1 MRCDRRC
8 CSLGMTGP
16 RTITT
21 LRSKTS
27 RVAARPAPA
36 PGGRGGDRGAAR
48 AGGGPPAGRRRG
60 QPGAGRDRA
69 RPRPLSVLT
78 GRRLGHQPGL
88 QAAGA
93 APLGALSRWHR
104 RGVVGSIIS
113 MGTGAAGSP
122 RSPPRPRR
130 SETVRAGPAVGRGHH
145 RAPVR
150 RTVTLRAPHPGSA
163 DHDVPR
169 AVGTDAA
176 GTRLTGEQARA
187 RVRVRVEGVVQ
198 GVGYR
203 PFVHALAAELGVAGF
218 VGNDVDGVFAE
229 AEGASGAVGEFVT
242 ALRERAPALAVVE
255 RVTADAMPPTGD
267 GGFVIAPSTTGGRRR
282 TLISAD
288 TATCV
293 DCLRELNDPADRRFR
308 YPFINCTNCGPRFTI
323 VTDVPY
329 DRAATTMAPYP
340 LCPACAREY
349 ADPGDR
355 RFHAQPVCCPDC
367 GPALVLTDAAG
378 APVAGDPV
386 AAAAAE
392 LRSGR
397 ILAIKGLGGYHLAVD
412 AVAEPAVATLRA
424 RKHREER
431 PLAVMAADLEAARTI
446 AGVGEVAASLLT
458 GRRRR
463 GIS

>member
-1 MRCDRRC
+1 MPLA
-8 CSLGMTGP
+8 SSE
-16 RTITT
+16 
-21 LRSKTS
+21 RS
-27 RVAARPAPA
+27 RQHHL
-36 PGGRGGDRGAAR
+36 DEN
-48 AGGGPPAGRRRG
+48 RRG
-60 QPGAGRDRA
+60 
-69 RPRPLSVLT
+69 
-78 GRRLGHQPGL
+78 RL
-88 QAAGA
+88 ADVTA
-93 APLGALSRWHR
+93 
-104 RGVVGSIIS
+104 
-113 MGTGAAGSP
+113 SP
-122 RSPPRPRR
+122 QR
-130 SETVRAGPAVGRGHH
+130 SETIRAGPDGGRGHH

-169 AVGTDAA
+169 VVGTDAA

-293 DCLRELNDPADRRFR
+293 DCLRELTDPA
-308 YPFINCTNCGPRFTI
+308 
-323 VTDVPY
+323 
-329 DRAATTMAPYP
+329 
-340 LCPACAREY
+340 
-349 ADPGDR
+349 DR

-378 APVAGDPV
+378 APVVGDPV

-397 ILAIKGLGGYHLAVD
+397 ILAITGLGGYHLAVD

-458 GRRRR
+458 GRRRPIVLLPR
-463 GIS
+463 RPDAPLAPAVAPRNREIGVMLPYTPLHHLLAREIGRPFVLTSGNRSDEPIAFDDADAQRRLADIADGFLRHDCGRPGPPSRQR